1 MHNIVYEKVLEQ
13 AGKNQVLIFVHSRK
27 ETAKT
32 AKTVRDMALEG
43 DTLGMFI
50 KEGSATREILQ
61 DTVENE
67 EISSAEL
74 KDLLPY
80 GFGIH
85 HAGMT
90 RSDRN
95 IVEELFRDKHMQVLV
110 STSTLAWGV
119 TLPAH
124 TVIIKGTQVYNPEE
138 GRWVELSYMDIMQM
152 LGRAGRPQYDD
163 QGEGI
168 VITTHQELQYYLGLM
183 NEQLPVESQMVKKLA
198 DNLNA
203 EVVMG
208 TVQNTR
214 EAAAWLSYTYLYVR
228 MLRSPALYGVTKRE
242 LKEDPLLE
250 QRRIDLCHTA
260 ALLLDKCGLV
270 NYDRKTGVLQ
280 ATALGRVASHYY
292 ITHHSIDTFNAHMKP
307 SMSEIELFRL
317 FSLSYEFRNLVVRE
331 EEKMEIQNL
340 LDRVP
345 IAVKESLEEPSAKV
359 NVLLQA
365 YISKLKL
372 EGFAL
377 AADMV
382 YVQQSAGRILRALFE
397 IALRRGWASLAEKCL
412 SLCNMVERRMWSSMT
427 PLRQFP
433 KMSAMVLKKLEGKD
447 IPWERYYD
455 LKPQDLAELMRA
467 TPKVGRELHRRIHQF
482 PRLDL
487 SAHVQPI
494 TRALLKIELTIT
506 PDFEFNE
513 EVHGFAEAFHVLV
526 EDVDGEVILHHEMF
540 VLKGSLAEQ
549 EHVVTFTVPLTEPL
563 PPQYFIKLLS
573 DRWLGSEAVLPVSF
587 RHLVRPDKYPPHT
600 ELLDLQPLPVSALGD
615 PVFEALYQ
623 DRFTHFNPI
632 QTQSFPELYDSDNR

>member
-1 MHNIVYEKVLEQ
+1 MKYDKRSGNV
-13 AGKNQVLIFVHSRK
+13 QV
-27 ETAKT
+27 TA
-32 AKTVRDMALEG
+32 
-43 DTLGMFI
+43 F
-50 KEGSATREILQ
+50 
-61 DTVENE
+61 
-67 EISSAEL
+67 
-74 KDLLPY
+74 
-80 GFGIH
+80 
-85 HAGMT
+85 
-90 RSDRN
+90 
-95 IVEELFRDKHMQVLV
+95 
-110 STSTLAWGV
+110 
-119 TLPAH
+119 
-124 TVIIKGTQVYNPEE
+124 
-138 GRWVELSYMDIMQM
+138 
-152 LGRAGRPQYDD
+152 
-163 QGEGI
+163 
-168 VITTHQELQYYLGLM
+168 
-183 NEQLPVESQMVKKLA
+183 
-198 DNLNA
+198 
-203 EVVMG
+203 
-208 TVQNTR
+208 
-214 EAAAWLSYTYLYVR
+214 
-228 MLRSPALYGVTKRE
+228 
-242 LKEDPLLE
+242 
-250 QRRIDLCHTA
+250 
-260 ALLLDKCGLV
+260 
-270 NYDRKTGVLQ
+270 
-280 ATALGRVASHYY
+280 GRVASHYY